1 LKPVVRSGSCED
13 GIAGIGAVFLS
24 IKDIYIYI
32 YPAISRLSI
41 EKRARTFAFSWRPI
55 DRSFG
60 ADSQVFLSQSKVKE
74 EGVRADQDGIMHLRE
89 TNLFSSWSTLNTKHF
104 LF

>member
-1 LKPVVRSGSCED
+1 MELPVSARFFSQLK
-13 GIAGIGAVFLS
+13 
-24 IKDIYIYI
+24 IYI
-32 YPAISRLSI
+32 YPAIPRLSI

-60 ADSQVFLSQSKVKE
+60 ADSYVFLSQSKVKE

-89 TNLFSSWSTLNTKHF
+89 TNLFSSWSIFECKTLPF
-104 LF
+104 LIF

>member
-1 LKPVVRSGSCED
+1 MKPVVGSGSRED

-32 YPAISRLSI
+32 PRLSI
-41 EKRARTFAFSWRPI
+41 KKRARTFAFSWRPI

-60 ADSQVFLSQSKVKE
+60 ADSQVFLSQSKAKE
-74 EGVRADQDGIMHLRE
+74 EGVRADRDGIMHIVRR
-89 TNLFSSWSTLNTKHF
+89 N
-104 LF
+104 

>member
-1 LKPVVRSGSCED
+1 MELPVSARFFSQLK
-13 GIAGIGAVFLS
+13 
-24 IKDIYIYI
+24 IYIYI
-32 YPAISRLSI
+32 SSNFS
-41 EKRARTFAFSWRPI
+41 TFDRETCTNIRFLLAT

-89 TNLFSSWSTLNTKHF
+89 TNLFSSWNFEYKILPF
-104 LF
+104 LIF